1 MLLSCLL
8 ISCSTGKNFLYR
20 LSFELDIRIA
30 RVDCFGNRGQIFRQ
44 IKRPKSFHCQPHLE
58 ILNIIIYCHV
68 IFNFHAYP
76 ELINAIGRD
85 IIAQINKKS
94 WMTGLNNENGKVCVS
109 ETTIENFAFAKLI
122 FDSALIRS
130 YVFVNNAISMF
141 SNKMLTKIRKRISR
155 RFDIPCFQSFHWN
168 RFRPRKYQHK
178 KIPAILFNIIKFYG
192 KLSCSGQSDF
202 PASSPKAKTH
212 SVLSGASFRT
222 KLISGS
228 SNSPKRWK
236 KPFSETNFTSVISS
250 VYSSLK
256 SFFNGLSFGSPSTK
270 ICFSSRL
277 KQYVNKMYCKR
288 YQ

>member
-1 MLLSCLL
+1 M
-8 ISCSTGKNFLYR
+8 T
-20 LSFELDIRIA
+20 
-30 RVDCFGNRGQIFRQ
+30 
-44 IKRPKSFHCQPHLE
+44 
-58 ILNIIIYCHV
+58 HV
-68 IFNFHAYP
+68 IFGNHAYP
-76 ELINAIGRD
+76 ELINAMGRD
-85 IIAQINKKS
+85 IIAQMNKKS

-130 YVFVNNAISMF
+130 YVFVNNAISML

-168 RFRPRKYQHK
+168 RLEVPYVSMESYHDSYR
-178 KIPAILFNIIKFYG
+178 

-202 PASSPKAKTH
+202 PASSPNAKTH

-228 SNSPKRWK
+228 NNSPKRWK

-277 KQYVNKMYCKR
+277 KQYVKKMYCKR
-288 YQ
+288 YP